1 MNLQSLDRRVFPIVL
16 LHLCMKYDTNMNNN
30 LIYGLRSPIN
40 NLYYYIG
47 KTSVGYGRPITHL
60 HYSHN
65 KNVNE
70 WIASLKA
77 EFNIEPLVD
86 IIESDIQIE
95 DLAKKEIFWINEFYK
110 TNEDMFNIQC
120 VEREI
125 TTIGDISDSDIENL
139 NKYLN
144 KTPEI
149 ITYIRWRCGTTQDRM
164 SSELGISRSTLSL
177 LSRDKNVNLSVLKKS
192 ISFFMDHRDDKLSD
206 RIRIN
211 R

>member
-1 MNLQSLDRRVFPIVL
+1 
-16 LHLCMKYDTNMNNN
+16 MKYDANMENN

-70 WIASLKA
+70 WVTSLKN
-77 EFNIEPLVD
+77 EFNVEPLID

-95 DLAKKEIFWINEFYK
+95 DLAKREVFWINEFYK
-110 TNEDMFNIQC
+110 TNSDMFNVQSI
-120 VEREI
+120 EREI
-125 TTIGDISDSDIENL
+125 TTIGTISDSDIENL
-139 NKYLN
+139 NRYLD
-144 KTPEI
+144 KIPEI
-149 ITYIRWRCGTTQDRM
+149 VTYIRWRCGITQDRM
-164 SSELGISRSTLSL
+164 SHELGISRSTLSL
-177 LSRDKNVNLSVLKKS
+177 LSRNKNVYLSILKKS
-192 ISFFMDHRDDKLSD
+192 ISFFMEHRDDGLSEK
-206 RIRIN
+206 IRIN

>member
-1 MNLQSLDRRVFPIVL
+1 
-16 LHLCMKYDTNMNNN
+16 MKYDANMENN

-70 WIASLKA
+70 WVTSLKN
-77 EFNIEPLVD
+77 EFNVEPLID

-95 DLAKKEIFWINEFYK
+95 DLAKREVFWINEFYK
-110 TNEDMFNIQC
+110 TNSDMFNVRSI
-120 VEREI
+120 EREI
-125 TTIGDISDSDIENL
+125 TTIGNISDSDIENL
-139 NKYLN
+139 NKYLD
-144 KTPEI
+144 KIPEI
-149 ITYIRWRCGTTQDRM
+149 VTYIRWRCGITQDRM
-164 SSELGISRSTLSL
+164 SHELGISRSTLSL
-177 LSRDKNVNLSVLKKS
+177 LSRNKNVYLSILKKS
-192 ISFFMDHRDDKLSD
+192 ISFFMEHRDDGLSEK
-206 RIRIN
+206 IRIN